1 MVPAS
6 PLDYLA
12 LLVWLPISAVL
23 FALKKPHLAALAVLV
38 LGYSYLPEQ
47 TKIELPVFPDLSKE
61 MIAPLSAFVLAFVFG
76 KGLLRKVKF
85 DGKTKFFM
93 AAIFMTDVVRVFL
106 NRDAFR
112 IGRVLIPAVEVQ
124 SSVTNV
130 LEDWLYYMVPFT
142 VGLAIARNREWVLD
156 ALRSWLVMAGVY
168 GLLVMFEAR
177 LSPQLHTKLYGFF
190 QHDWIQMVRNG
201 GFRPIVFMNHALEVA
216 LYMSMSTLV
225 AVVALRRGKVIK
237 GPVVVVLYF
246 VFCTLLCK
254 SSGSIGM
261 MMLGMGLIFFTKASL
276 QVRFAR
282 VLALLIFLVPVIRAS
297 GYFPTDQ
304 IITWATNLTNA
315 DRAASLAYRFRND
328 DALVLR
334 TMNRPYFGWG
344 GYARGFVYDDNG
356 KSSTVVDGFW
366 IISFNERGFIGY
378 YALFGL
384 MTLPIFVAAKRINK
398 IDKKDRSLL
407 GGLTLIHAFYCFD
420 LLVNGLF
427 NAFPFLFGGLVLGI
441 SKNAWP
447 QLSSRNSMLSI
458 PPERRSVPAPHPSL
472 PSLPAR

>member
-1 MVPAS
+1 M
-6 PLDYLA
+6 
-12 LLVWLPISAVL
+12 LVWLPISAVL

-38 LGYSYLPEQ
+38 LGYSYLPEK
-47 TKIELPVFPDLSKE
+47 TKVELPVFPDVSKE
-61 MIAPLSAFVLAFVFG
+61 MLPPLAAFVLAFVFG
-76 KGLLRKVKF
+76 KGLLRKVKL
-85 DGKTKFFM
+85 DTTTRLLV
-93 AAIFMTDVVRVFL
+93 AAVFICDVLRVLL

-112 IGRVLIPAVEVQ
+112 VGPALIPAVEIQ
-124 SSVTNV
+124 SSVTAV
-130 LEDWLYYMVPFT
+130 LEDWLYYLIPMT

-156 ALRSWLVMAGVY
+156 AMRSWLVMAGVY

-177 LSPQLHTKLYGFF
+177 LSPQLHTKVYGFF
-190 QHDWIQMVRNG
+190 QHDWFQMVRDG

-216 LYMSMSTLV
+216 LYMSMSTLI
-225 AVVALRRGKVIK
+225 AVTALRRGKVIK
-237 GPVVVVLYF
+237 SAVLVVLYF

-261 MMLGMGLIFFTKASL
+261 MMLGMGLIFFTKATL

-328 DALVLR
+328 DALVLQ
-334 TMNRPYFGWG
+334 TMKRPIFGWG
-344 GYARGFVYDDNG
+344 GAARGFVYDADG
-356 KSSTVVDGFW
+356 KSRTVVDGFW
-366 IISFNERGFIGY
+366 IIAFNERGFAGY

-384 MTLPIFVAAKRINK
+384 MTLPIFVANKRIK
-398 IDKKDRSLL
+398 QIDKKDRSLL
-407 GGLTLIHAFYCFD
+407 GGLTLVHAFYCFD

-427 NAFPFLFGGLVLGI
+427 NAFPFLIGGMVMGI
-441 SKNAWP
+441 AKNNWAP
-447 QLSSRNSMLSI
+447 LTSRGSMHSNPALARQSY
-458 PPERRSVPAPHPSL
+458 PAPAPSNAPKAL
-472 PSLPAR
+472 PTG